1 MCKEIIQRGVN
12 TLDTFSHDAFITH
25 QVIDF
30 FSTVVKKCYLMDK
43 PNSFFDELLSPFIL
57 MPLLEFS
64 FEGGE
69 STKQGAG
76 FLKLMFNNLFLA
88 EPNGAVIETME
99 TNFGY
104 DIFMGDEAEPS
115 PDQDKGATPDLTV

>member
-1 MCKEIIQRGVN
+1 MCKEIIQRVVN
-12 TLDTFSHDAFITH
+12 TLDTFSHDDFITH

-30 FSTVVKKCYLMDK
+30 LSTVVKRCYLMDK
-43 PNSFFDELLSPFIL
+43 PKPFFDELLSPFIL

-76 FLKLMFNNLFLA
+76 FLRLLFTNLFLA
-88 EPNGAVIETME
+88 EPH
-99 TNFGY
+99 
-104 DIFMGDEAEPS
+104 EAEI
-115 PDQDKGATPDLTV
+115 DTMFDRFRQGLDDAAGELARQAA